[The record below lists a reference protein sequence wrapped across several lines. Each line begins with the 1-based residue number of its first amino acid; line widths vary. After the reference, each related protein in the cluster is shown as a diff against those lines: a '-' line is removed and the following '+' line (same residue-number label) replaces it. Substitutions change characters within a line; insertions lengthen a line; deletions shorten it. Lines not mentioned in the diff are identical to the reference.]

1 MRNTEEKSGIKRN
14 GYYSSIQGTILFVT
28 GEQRGRN
35 YVCKAYVTQ
44 NYHLTEF

>member
-1 MRNTEEKSGIKRN
+1 MD
-14 GYYSSIQGTILFVT
+14 SIVVYKELYILFVT
-28 GEQRGRN
+28 GKQRERN